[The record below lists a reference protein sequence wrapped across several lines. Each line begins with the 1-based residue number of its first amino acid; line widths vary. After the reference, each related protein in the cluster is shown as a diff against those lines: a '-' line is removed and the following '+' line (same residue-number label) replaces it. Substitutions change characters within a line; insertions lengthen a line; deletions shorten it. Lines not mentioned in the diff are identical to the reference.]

1 MLPNPIEKLYTLADV
16 LAGSEDERLELISGI
31 PVMMAP
37 PAAVHQRIIS
47 ELNRQLGNFL
57 DGKKCEVF
65 PAPYGV
71 RLFEEKE
78 DHPENVDTLV
88 EPDITVVC
96 DPDKMDE
103 IGCKGAPD
111 FIIEVLSPSTR
122 KHDLFTKYHLY
133 RRAGVREYWVVDPKD
148 KSVQTFILKDGKYLS
163 NGVGG
168 PADTLE
174 VSVLQGCTID
184 LSKVFR

>member
-1 MLPNPIEKLYTLADV
+1 MLQPIEERYTLADV
-16 LAGSEDERLELISGI
+16 LAGSEEERLELISGI

-37 PAAVHQRIIS
+37 PAAIHQEIIA
-47 ELNRQLGNFL
+47 ELIFQLKLFL
-57 DGKKCEVF
+57 NGRKCRVF

-78 DHPENVDTLV
+78 DLPENVDTLV

-96 DPDKMDE
+96 DSDKMDE

-122 KHDLFTKYHLY
+122 NYDLFTKYHLY
-133 RRAGVREYWVVDPKD
+133 RRAGVREYWIIDPKG

-184 LSKVFR
+184 FSKVFR